1 MPPPHPPKTLPLSS
15 SISLSSCQER
25 QLHYLVS
32 IFLSLVVFSRLALPY
47 FYYYFFFTLSFFVA
61 FWPTRARSFGSL
73 LFCIFFPLVYR
84 SYCIISVQVSA
95 ARFNRV
101 CFVCFSCVNFNSDF
115 LATHA
120 YHHYDIWRR
129 GLRLKEGFVRVSKL
143 RSSQSR
149 APTGIGRHAKRG
161 TRQRDLLKQQHEQ
174 RDFLSYLSFFFL
186 TRTIA
191 LSHIVC
197 AASLLVYL
205 SRYYYIIERI
215 LVRIG
220 SPFV

>member
-15 SISLSSCQER
+15 YVSLSSCQER
-25 QLHYLVS
+25 ELLYLVS

-47 FYYYFFFTLSFFVA
+47 FHHFFFSFCSLVFGCILA
-61 FWPTRARSFGSL
+61 NPRARSISL
-73 LFCIFFPLVYR
+73 FFCIFSFLCHPYR
-84 SYCIISVQVSA
+84 VISVQVSA

-101 CFVCFSCVNFNSDF
+101 CFVCFSCMNFNSDF
-115 LATHA
+115 LAIHA
-120 YHHYDIWRR
+120 YRHYDIWRR

-161 TRQRDLLKQQHEQ
+161 TRQRDLLKQHEQ
-174 RDFLSYLSFFFL
+174 KDFLSYLSSFFWRDRGRSFY
-186 TRTIA
+186 R
-191 LSHIVC
+191 IVC